1 MADTNSTTEQSNIE
15 KAESVANIVQAVINS
30 VAGYYGGN
38 TGKAFANALTG
49 NGAIVTS
56 IGDLVDKFND
66 GTTQTNELSGLK
78 DAGVKSIDLNYVN
91 TNITLGGIVNISF
104 LPMNNIDFR
113 TKKEV
118 V

>member
-49 NGAIVTS
+49 NG
-56 IGDLVDKFND
+56 GDDKLIL
-66 GTTQTNELSGLK
+66 GK
-78 DAGVKSIDLNYVN
+78 DSLRHVE
-91 TNITLGGIVNISF
+91 
-104 LPMNNIDFR
+104 MNNKDFSIQ
-113 TKKEV
+113 KEV
-118 V
+118 G